1 MPLTLEDIAR
11 LANVSRSTVSRVLNN
26 DPNVRPETR
35 ARVEAVIREV
45 NFQPNLAARS
55 LVARRTDIVG
65 LVIPAGTED
74 IFSDPYF
81 GILIQ
86 GVSQA
91 CNARDYSVML
101 WLAEPAYERMA
112 IRKILHGG
120 LLDGVIVSSMLIDD
134 PIVEALYQSD
144 MPFVLVGRHPLWP
157 VHYVDVDN
165 VGGARAVTEHLIRSG
180 RRRIAT
186 ITGPRNMIAGID
198 RFQGYCEALE
208 AHGLPVLPELVVE
221 GNFSER
227 SGYEGMQRLLEAR
240 PDAVFAASDM
250 MALGALQSL
259 RRAGLR
265 VPDDVALVGFDDIP
279 AAERADP
286 PLTTVRQPI
295 HEMGY
300 QAVMTLL
307 DVIQH
312 PGGAPRQVMLPTE
325 LVIRESCGG
334 GHGANERMSE

>member
-35 ARVEAVIREV
+35 ARVEAVMREL

-86 GVSQA
+86 GISQA
-91 CNARDYSVML
+91 CNAHDYSVML
-101 WLAEPAYERMA
+101 WLAEPAYERTA
-112 IRKILHGG
+112 IRKILYGG

-134 PIVEALYQSD
+134 PIVQALYQSD
-144 MPFVLVGRHPLWP
+144 MPFVLVGRHPSWP

-165 VGGARAVTEHLIRSG
+165 IGGAREVTEHLIRSG

-186 ITGPRNMIAGID
+186 ITGPRNMIAGMD
-198 RFQGYCEALE
+198 RFQGYGEALQ
-208 AHGLPVLPELVVE
+208 AHDLPILPELVVE
-221 GNFSER
+221 GNFSQR
-227 SGYEGMQRLLEAR
+227 SGYEAMQRLLEAR
-240 PDAVFAASDM
+240 PDAVVAASDM
-250 MALGALQSL
+250 MALGALQVL
-259 RRAGLR
+259 RHAGLR
-265 VPDDVALVGFDDIP
+265 VPDDVALVGFDDVP

-295 HEMGY
+295 QTMGY
-300 QAVMTLL
+300 QALTTLL
-307 DVIQH
+307 DVIRH
-312 PGGAPRQVMLPTE
+312 PGGEPRQVVLPTD
-325 LVIRESCGG
+325 LIIRNSCCAHHDGDG
-334 GHGANERMSE
+334 